1 MQDKTTHASEARLWE
16 RVSVFSALHSYPAF
30 LSPRPDEN
38 ITIVSGLPR
47 SGTSMLMKM
56 LAAGGL
62 PPLTDGIRAADAD
75 NPGGYY
81 EFEKV
86 KQLEKDP
93 AWLESARGKAVKIIS
108 QLLDQLPPHEP
119 YKIVFALRK
128 MDEILASQRAMLKR
142 RGLPCDRDSDVEI
155 AAAFGRHLRSVQQWL
170 AEHPQMEVLYV
181 NYAAVL
187 RDPLAISRE
196 IKTFLALSLDV
207 RQMASVVKESL
218 YRQRNP
224 DC

>member
-1 MQDKTTHASEARLWE
+1 MEACVVLCCGP
-16 RVSVFSALHSYPAF
+16 SFSTLNSHSTLLPQ
-30 LSPRPDEN
+30 PDEY

-62 PPLTDGIRAADAD
+62 SPLTDGIREADAD

-86 KQLEKDP
+86 KQLEKDTT
-93 AWLESARGKAVKIIS
+93 WLELAKGKAVKVIS
-108 QLLDQLPPHEP
+108 QLLDQLPLHKS

-128 MDEILASQRAMLKR
+128 MDEILASQQAMLAR
-142 RGLPCDRDSDVEI
+142 RGQSSDRVSDAEM
-155 AAAFGRHLRSVQQWL
+155 AAAFGQHLSAVQQWL
-170 AEHPQMEVLYV
+170 AKHPQMEVLYI

-187 RDPLAISRE
+187 RDPLATSHE
-196 IKTFLALSLDV
+196 IKTFLARPLDV
-207 RQMASVVKESL
+207 RQMASVVDEGL
-218 YRQRNP
+218 YRQRIS
-224 DC
+224 

>member
-1 MQDKTTHASEARLWE
+1 MEACVVLCCGP
-16 RVSVFSALHSYPAF
+16 SFSTLHSHSTLLPQ
-30 LSPRPDEN
+30 PDEY

-62 PPLTDGIRAADAD
+62 SPLTDGIREADAD

-86 KQLEKDP
+86 KQLKKDTT
-93 AWLESARGKAVKIIS
+93 WLESAKGKAVKVIS
-108 QLLDQLPPHEP
+108 QLLDQLPLHKS

-128 MDEILASQRAMLKR
+128 MDEILASQRAMLAR
-142 RGLPCDRDSDVEI
+142 QGQPSDRVSDVEM
-155 AAAFGRHLRSVQQWL
+155 AAAFGRHLNAVQQWL

-187 RDPLAISRE
+187 RDPLATSHE
-196 IKTFLALSLDV
+196 IKTFLARPLDV
-207 RQMASVVKESL
+207 RQMASVVDEGL
-218 YRQRNP
+218 YRQRIS
-224 DC
+224 

>member
-1 MQDKTTHASEARLWE
+1 MSYYAVACLSL
-16 RVSVFSALHSYPAF
+16 LLYPHSTSLPQ
-30 LSPRPDEN
+30 PDEY

-62 PPLTDGIRAADAD
+62 PPLTDGIREADAD

-86 KQLEKDP
+86 KQLEKDTT
-93 AWLESARGKAVKIIS
+93 WLESAKGKAVKVIS
-108 QLLDQLPPHEP
+108 QLLDQLPLHKS

-128 MDEILASQRAMLKR
+128 MDEILASQRAMLAR
-142 RGLPCDRDSDVEI
+142 RGQPCDRVSDAAI
-155 AAAFGRHLRSVQQWL
+155 ADAFGRHLSAVQQWL
-170 AEHPQMEVLYV
+170 AEHQQMEVLYV

-187 RDPLAISRE
+187 RDPFAISQE
-196 IKTFLALSLDV
+196 IKNFLALPLDV
-207 RQMASVVKESL
+207 QQMASVVDESL
-218 YRQRNP
+218 YRQRVS
-224 DC
+224 

>member
-1 MQDKTTHASEARLWE
+1 M
-16 RVSVFSALHSYPAF
+16 SYPAAARLF
-30 LSPRPDEN
+30 STLPSHPTSLSQPGEY

-62 PPLTDGIRAADAD
+62 PPLTDGIRAADGD

-86 KQLEKDP
+86 KQLEQDTT
-93 AWLESARGKAVKIIS
+93 WLESAKGKAVKIIS
-108 QLLDQLPPHEP
+108 QLLDQLPLHKP

-128 MDEILASQRAMLKR
+128 MDEILASQRAMLAR
-142 RGLPCDRDSDVEI
+142 RGQVCDRVSDAEM
-155 AAAFGRHLRSVQQWL
+155 AAAFGRHLSAVQQWL
-170 AEHPQMEVLYV
+170 AEHQQMEVLYV

-187 RDPLAISRE
+187 HDPITTSHE
-196 IKTFLALSLDV
+196 IKTFLALPLDV
-207 RQMASVVKESL
+207 RQMASVVDESL
-218 YRQRNP
+218 YRQRIS
-224 DC
+224 

>member
-1 MQDKTTHASEARLWE
+1 
-16 RVSVFSALHSYPAF
+16 
-30 LSPRPDEN
+30 
-38 ITIVSGLPR
+38 
-47 SGTSMLMKM
+47 MLMKM

-62 PPLTDGIRAADAD
+62 PPLTDGIREADAD

-86 KQLEKDP
+86 KQLEKDA
-93 AWLESARGKAVKIIS
+93 AWLESARGKAVKVIS
-108 QLLDQLPPHEP
+108 QLLDQLPLHKP
-119 YKIVFALRK
+119 YKVVFALRK

-142 RGLPCDRDSDVEI
+142 RGQPCDQVSDAEL

-170 AEHPQMEVLYV
+170 AEHQQEVFYV

-196 IKTFLALSLDV
+196 IKTFLALALDV
-207 RQMASVVKESL
+207 RQMASVVEESL

>member
-1 MQDKTTHASEARLWE
+1 MGACVVLCCGS
-16 RVSVFSALHSYPAF
+16 SFSTLYSHSTLLPQ
-30 LSPRPDEN
+30 PDEN

-47 SGTSMLMKM
+47 SGTSVLMKM

-62 PPLTDGIRAADAD
+62 PPLTDGIREADAD

-86 KQLEKDP
+86 KQLERDT
-93 AWLESARGKAVKIIS
+93 AWLESARGKAVKVIS
-108 QLLDQLPPHEP
+108 QLLDQLPLHKP

-128 MDEILASQRAMLKR
+128 MDEILASQQAMLAR
-142 RGLPCDRDSDVEI
+142 RGQPRDRVADAEM
-155 AAAFGRHLRSVQQWL
+155 AAAFGRHLNAVQQWL

-187 RDPLAISRE
+187 RDPLATSRE
-196 IKTFLALSLDV
+196 IKDFLALPLDV
-207 RQMASVVKESL
+207 QQMASVVDESL
-218 YRQRNP
+218 YRQRASILP
-224 DC
+224 H

>member
-1 MQDKTTHASEARLWE
+1 
-16 RVSVFSALHSYPAF
+16 
-30 LSPRPDEN
+30 
-38 ITIVSGLPR
+38 
-47 SGTSMLMKM
+47 MLMKM

-86 KQLEKDP
+86 KQLEKDTT
-93 AWLESARGKAVKIIS
+93 WLESARGKVVKVIS
-108 QLLDQLPPHEP
+108 QLLDQLPLHKS

-128 MDEILASQRAMLKR
+128 MDEILASQRAMLAR
-142 RGLPCDRDSDVEI
+142 RGQPCARVSDAEM
-155 AAAFGRHLRSVQQWL
+155 AAAFGRHLDAVQQWL

-187 RDPLAISRE
+187 RDPFAVSQE
-196 IKTFLALSLDV
+196 IKTFLDLPLDV
-207 RQMASVVKESL
+207 QQMASVVDEGL
-218 YRQRNP
+218 YRQRIS
-224 DC
+224 